1 MPRDALVY
9 CSAVDPAE
17 PWIAALV
24 AELPDLDIRV
34 AAADGSVPGDPAEVR
49 YALTWRPPAGFFAR
63 FPNLGLVVNLGAG
76 VDALMARPDLPPVP
90 ITRLKDPQM
99 ARMMAAYV
107 LFAVLR
113 HARDIPRFEIAQ
125 RAHRWD
131 YAHPRQ
137 PEEIRVAILG
147 LGELGARAAAEL
159 VRQGFD
165 VRGWSRTPKVLPG
178 VACAHGL
185 DTLDAV
191 LAEADILV
199 VLLPLTEDT
208 RGLLDA
214 ARLARLP
221 RGASIVNVARG
232 AIIDEPVLIAA
243 LQSGHLGAATLDVMA
258 REPLPP
264 DSPLWDL
271 PGVLLTPHLASVA
284 IPRTAAAQIAENI
297 RRMRAGIAVADPVDP
312 ARGY

>member
-9 CSAVDPAE
+9 SSAVDPAG
-17 PWIAALV
+17 PWVAALQ

-34 AAADGSVPGDPAEVR
+34 AAPDGTVAGDPAEVR
-49 YALTWRPPAGFFAR
+49 YVLGWSPPAGFFAR
-63 FPNLGLVVNLGAG
+63 FPNLALVINLGAG
-76 VDALMARPDLPPVP
+76 VDALVARRDLPAVPV
-90 ITRLKDPQM
+90 TRLSDPQM

-113 HARDIPRFEIAQ
+113 HARDIPQFEIAQ
-125 RAHRWD
+125 RARRW
-131 YAHPRQ
+131 AHVHPRQ

-147 LGELGARAAAEL
+147 LGELGGCAAGEL

-165 VRGWSRTPKVLPG
+165 VRGWSRTPRSLPG

-185 DTLDAV
+185 DTLDGV

-199 VLLPLTEDT
+199 AMLPLTAET

-221 RGASIVNVARG
+221 RGAAFINVARG
-232 AIIDEPVLIAA
+232 AVVDEPALVAA
-243 LQSGHLGAATLDVMA
+243 LRSGQIGAATLDVVA
-258 REPLPP
+258 QEPLPQ
-264 DSPLWDL
+264 DSPLWDM
-271 PGVLLTPHLASVA
+271 PGVLITPHLASMA
-284 IPRTAAAQIAENI
+284 IPRSAAAQIAENI
-297 RRMRAGIAVADPVDP
+297 RRIRAGAAVLNAVNL